1 MQRKVNE
8 IRNNLFDTN
17 EILWLLEG
25 NEDMPALEFVC
36 RYILEAEPENIS
48 DVLEKIMILRV
59 EGYNVNDRTEEMIKA
74 GFIHG
79 GSGHGSAVHYI
90 LRSLSNGKI

>member
-17 EILWLLEG
+17 EILWLIEG

-36 RYILEAEPENIS
+36 RYILEVEPENIS
-48 DVLEKIMILRV
+48 DVLEK
-59 EGYNVNDRTEEMIKA
+59 
-74 GFIHG
+74 
-79 GSGHGSAVHYI
+79 
-90 LRSLSNGKI
+90 

>member
-8 IRNNLFDTN
+8 IRNNIFDTN

-36 RYILEAEPENIS
+36 RYILEVEPENIS
-48 DVLEKIMILRV
+48 DVFENNDL
-59 EGYNVNDRTEEMIKA
+59 GGGAGNVCS
-74 GFIHG
+74 G
-79 GSGHGSAVHYI
+79 GLY
-90 LRSLSNGKI
+90 K

>member
-8 IRNNLFDTN
+8 IRNNIFDTN

-36 RYILEAEPENIS
+36 RYILEVEPENIS
-48 DVLEKIMILRV
+48 DVFE
-59 EGYNVNDRTEEMIKA
+59 NNDLGGGA
-74 GFIHG
+74 G
-79 GSGHGSAVHYI
+79 
-90 LRSLSNGKI
+90 NGFT